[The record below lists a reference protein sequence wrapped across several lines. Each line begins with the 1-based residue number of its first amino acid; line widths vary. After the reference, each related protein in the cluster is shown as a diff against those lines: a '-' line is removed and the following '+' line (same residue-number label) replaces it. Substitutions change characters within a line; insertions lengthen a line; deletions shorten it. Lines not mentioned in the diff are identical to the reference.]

1 VSASSPHLSDK
12 RGIME
17 HLLEWLKNAVERET
31 AKMAKHQAGKT
42 QSDLTAYLAGYANAI
57 DDVRSAING

>member
-1 VSASSPHLSDK
+1 
-12 RGIME
+12 ME